1 MTTRSE
7 QLQIRLTPGEKAALK
22 QRASAAGQDV
32 SAYVLAC
39 ALPQTPGRLLAAI
52 EALRGALREDAGRR
66 FALAELSDALT
77 ELAPAE
83 FGAAWDTVD
92 IRSLGAF
99 LQNYVAAMV
108 EQAAVEKRV
117 PAPTWTRDVE
127 PLAGPHFSTSLTSV
141 RLYLL
146 RVTPLAFKRRNIFTD
161 ASARV

>member
-22 QRASAAGQDV
+22 RRASAAGQDV

-39 ALPQTPGRLLAAI
+39 ALPHTPARLLAAI
-52 EALRGALREDAGRR
+52 EALHVDTDRR
-66 FALAELSDALT
+66 FALAELSDALS
-77 ELAPAE
+77 ELAPTE
-83 FGAAWDTVD
+83 FGSAVD
-92 IRSLGAF
+92 AVDVRTLGPL

-108 EQAAVEKRV
+108 ERAAAEKEVPV
-117 PAPTWTRDVE
+117 PAWTRDVE
-127 PLAGPHFSTSLTSV
+127 PLTGPHFSTSLADV

-146 RVTPLAFKRRNIFTD
+146 RTTPLAFKRRNIFTD

>member
-22 QRASAAGQDV
+22 RRASAAGQDV
-32 SAYVLAC
+32 SAYVLAR
-39 ALPQTPGRLLAAI
+39 ALPEASGRLLSAI
-52 EALRGALREDAGRR
+52 EALRADADSR
-66 FALAELSDALT
+66 FALAELSDALS
-77 ELAPAE
+77 ELAPTE
-83 FGAAWDTVD
+83 FGAATDTVD
-92 IRSLGAF
+92 IRPLVPL

-108 EQAAVEKRV
+108 EQAAARKLV
-117 PAPTWTRDVE
+117 PAPAWTRDVE

-146 RVTPLAFKRRNIFTD
+146 RVSPLAFKRRNIFID

>member
-22 QRASAAGQDV
+22 RRASAAGQDV

-39 ALPQTPGRLLAAI
+39 ALPQAPGRLLSAI
-52 EALRGALREDAGRR
+52 EALHEDADRR
-66 FALAELSDALT
+66 FALAELSDALA
-77 ELAPAE
+77 ELAPTE
-83 FGAAWDTVD
+83 FGAALDTVD
-92 IRSLGAF
+92 IRPLGAF

-117 PAPTWTRDVE
+117 PAPAWTREVE